1 MKLSPEKKLLK
12 KTALCAAVMAASAV
26 ATQAMA
32 EATSIAEAITSG
44 KAYGDFRLRYEG
56 VEQDNALDD
65 ADALTLRSK
74 LGYTTGTINGFS
86 ATLEVEDSRVVAGV
100 EDFNAAGLNNNGTY
114 SVVAD
119 PEVTEVD
126 QAFIQYKS
134 DSVTVKA
141 GRQVVTYDGH
151 RFVGH
156 VGWRQDRQ
164 TFDGV
169 TLAASPI
176 KGLSLNYAFLDERNR
191 IFADERDVDSS
202 DHLINVSY
210 QTPIGKLVGYGY
222 LLEDED
228 TDMELDTW
236 GASLTGSA
244 DVSDSAK
251 LLYALEFAT
260 QETEGGATDY
270 DADYTLIEA
279 GVAVSGITAKIG
291 YEVLGSDDGM
301 YGFSTPL
308 ATLHKFNGWADQ
320 FLGTPAQGLKDMYF
334 SVGGKVAG
342 GKWTIVY
349 HDYEADE
356 DTATIDDLGDELNI
370 SYARPFGKNY
380 YAGIKYAD
388 YDAGDA
394 AAGKVDTEKLW
405 VWVGFKF

>member
-1 MKLSPEKKLLK
+1 MIGICSL
-12 KTALCAAVMAASAV
+12 TALMRRQS
-26 ATQAMA
+26 
-32 EATSIAEAITSG
+32 
-44 KAYGDFRLRYEG
+44 
-56 VEQDNALDD
+56 
-65 ADALTLRSK
+65 SK
-74 LGYTTGTINGFS
+74 PSSF
-86 ATLEVEDSRVVAGV
+86 
-100 EDFNAAGLNNNGTY
+100 
-114 SVVAD
+114 
-119 PEVTEVD
+119 
-126 QAFIQYKS
+126 
-134 DSVTVKA
+134 
-141 GRQVVTYDGH
+141 
-151 RFVGH
+151 
-156 VGWRQDRQ
+156 DRQ

-251 LLYALEFAT
+251 LLYALEFTT

-279 GVAVSGITAKIG
+279 GVAFSGITAKIG

>member
-1 MKLSPEKKLLK
+1 MKLSPEKNLLK
-12 KTALCAAVMAASAV
+12 KTALCAAVMAASTV

-32 EATSIAEAITSG
+32 EATSIAEAITGG

-244 DVSDSAK
+244 DISDSAK

>member
-12 KTALCAAVMAASAV
+12 KTALCAAVMAASTV

>member
-279 GVAVSGITAKIG
+279 GVAFSGITAKIG